1 MGWTASEAASCRI
14 GPFNL
19 TPVANLMFVGVH
31 GSGGADRSVRHA
43 PETTKRLKSD
53 DDYGYKSE
61 RSRD

>member
-1 MGWTASEAASCRI
+1 
-14 GPFNL
+14 
-19 TPVANLMFVGVH
+19 MFVGVH